1 LFGVATHSFP
11 HKEKIKMVKKVFALL
26 FLVVLALPLST
37 GVFAQDAP
45 MKMAKEVKWE
55 GTVVRTSPDKST
67 LTVRKTDGGV
77 EMTIVYDSSTKWVA
91 QYHAAKTVTDI
102 DASQVKEG
110 DRVICKGTWESKGV
124 FKATVISKRLS
135 HPA

>member
-1 LFGVATHSFP
+1 
-11 HKEKIKMVKKVFALL
+11 MVKKLFTLL

-37 GVFAQDAP
+37 GVFAEDAP
-45 MKMAKEVKWE
+45 KKTAKEVKWE

-67 LTVRKTDGGV
+67 LTVRKGDGV
-77 EMTIVYDSSTKWVA
+77 EMTIVYDSSTKWVGSISRR
-91 QYHAAKTVTDI
+91 QNGDDI
-102 DASQVKEG
+102 DATQVKEG

-124 FKATVISKRLS
+124 FKATLISKRLS

>member
-1 LFGVATHSFP
+1 TAVNGGVRPGCAD
-11 HKEKIKMVKKVFALL
+11 EDGERGAL
-26 FLVVLALPLST
+26 
-37 GVFAQDAP
+37 GGYGCQNN
-45 MKMAKEVKWE
+45 
-55 GTVVRTSPDKST
+55 PDKST
-67 LTVRKTDGGV
+67 LTVRKGDGGI

-102 DASQVKEG
+102 DATQVKEG

>member
-1 LFGVATHSFP
+1 LQFKRSRN
-11 HKEKIKMVKKVFALL
+11 KEKIKMAKKLFTLL
-26 FLVVLALPLST
+26 FVVVLALPLST
-37 GVFAQDAP
+37 VAFAQDAP
-45 MKMAKEVKWE
+45 MKMAKEVRWE
-55 GTVVRTSPDKST
+55 GTVVRTNPDKST

-77 EMTIVYDSSTKWVA
+77 EMTIVYDGSTKWVA
-91 QYHAAKTVTDI
+91 QYHAAKQVSDI

-124 FKATVISKRLS
+124 FKATLISKRLS